1 MLFFIVHDVPGRVRL
16 RARYGFS
23 LRKAQVL
30 ADRLDAVGG
39 IEGVRVNPRTGSVL
53 LLYANDEAKRAA
65 FLLLAVAA
73 SEQPSGDVAVC
84 GENLPEPAGRPSWGP
99 FLRYIF
105 VRPFMPVLVRV
116 ATAVAASVPFIL
128 KGVAALCRGRLSVD
142 VLDAAAIGISLL
154 RRDFKTARLLTLLL
168 GFGEALEAWTRKK
181 SLDTLAQSLA
191 LDVDTVWVRRE
202 GREMHVAI
210 SELRSPGSSVYA
222 GTVVEEGEIAIRP
235 TGVGDGTRLRQIVR
249 FIEDSEA
256 LKAGVQGK
264 AERLAD
270 AVVPFSFLLAG
281 LVWLVTRN
289 PARAASVLLVDYSCA
304 LKLSTPLAVLAAMK
318 EGVGRGVLVK
328 GGRFLES
335 LAAADAVV
343 FDKTGTLTESRP
355 RVAEVIPGEGYER
368 DDILRTA
375 ACLEEHFPHPVARA
389 VVRKAEQEGLHH
401 QEEHTEVEYV
411 VAHGIASRLHGKRV
425 LFGSRHYIHH
435 DEGVPV
441 DAMREDIER
450 LAREGR
456 SILYL
461 AVDGKLAGLIAI
473 EDPLRPEA
481 APVIRKLLG
490 RGIRVV
496 MLTGDDERTAAAVAE
511 RLGISEY
518 RSQVLPTD
526 KAEVI
531 RSLQAEGHTVAMLG
545 DGINDSPALSAADV
559 GVTLSDGADLARE
572 VADVVLTE
580 CRLDGLV
587 TAVDLSKAAM
597 RRIRTDFGL
606 IMTLNTV
613 FLASGLAGFL
623 QPGPSALLHNL
634 TTVGVS
640 LNAMRPMLKAGAEPQ
655 LEEVSA

>member
-210 SELRSPGSSVYA
+210 SELSEDDLVIVRTGSAIPVDGVVAEGEASVNQASMTGEPLGVLRSPGSSVYA

-318 EGVGRGVLVK
+318 EGVGAASSSRA
-328 GGRFLES
+328 GGSSNRWRR
-335 LAAADAVV
+335 
-343 FDKTGTLTESRP
+343 LTPWFSTRP
-355 RVAEVIPGEGYER
+355 G
-368 DDILRTA
+368 
-375 ACLEEHFPHPVARA
+375 
-389 VVRKAEQEGLHH
+389 
-401 QEEHTEVEYV
+401 
-411 VAHGIASRLHGKRV
+411 
-425 LFGSRHYIHH
+425 
-435 DEGVPV
+435 
-441 DAMREDIER
+441 
-450 LAREGR
+450 
-456 SILYL
+456 
-461 AVDGKLAGLIAI
+461 
-473 EDPLRPEA
+473 PLRN
-481 APVIRKLLG
+481 PVR
-490 RGIRVV
+490 
-496 MLTGDDERTAAAVAE
+496 
-511 RLGISEY
+511 
-518 RSQVLPTD
+518 
-526 KAEVI
+526 
-531 RSLQAEGHTVAMLG
+531 
-545 DGINDSPALSAADV
+545 AL
-559 GVTLSDGADLARE
+559 
-572 VADVVLTE
+572 
-580 CRLDGLV
+580 
-587 TAVDLSKAAM
+587 
-597 RRIRTDFGL
+597 RR
-606 IMTLNTV
+606 
-613 FLASGLAGFL
+613 
-623 QPGPSALLHNL
+623 
-634 TTVGVS
+634 
-640 LNAMRPMLKAGAEPQ
+640 
-655 LEEVSA
+655 